1 MKDQNLDT
9 AMKFGKELSEIAK
22 TARNTYSDFSGK
34 EFHMP
39 SYAYLGP
46 GTKAEERIAKGIKP
60 SNKTDESAMRHD
72 TTFAEI
78 GKRKKTENLNDR
90 QVRDLVR
97 EADEQFISELESYGD
112 EQLLVG
118 NRVGKAMIR
127 MKTILDST
135 GMLDPTAFLD

>member
-1 MKDQNLDT
+1 
-9 AMKFGKELSEIAK
+9 MKFGKEVSELAK
-22 TARNTYSDFSGK
+22 IARNTYSDFSGS

-39 SYAYLGP
+39 SYNFLGP
-46 GTKAEERIAKGIKP
+46 GTKAQERVDAGINP
-60 SNKTDESAMRHD
+60 SNKTDASAQKHD
-72 TTFAEI
+72 LTFAEI
-78 GKRKKTENLNDR
+78 DKRRKKENLSDR